1 MDLNTKLNKTMPE
14 RCIKVYLVLG
24 EASGDKLG
32 ADLVTA
38 INDKASGDGNRV
50 EFHGLAGS
58 ELQALGH
65 KSLFDIEDISV
76 MGISAVLAR
85 LPTIIRRICQT
96 VSDIVA
102 QNPDVIVL
110 IDSPDFTHAV
120 AKRVRKKLPDV
131 PIINYVCPS
140 VWAWRSSRAPAMRAY
155 VDHVLAILPFEPDV
169 LQKLDGPKASY
180 IGHPLARQ
188 IASSQ
193 KHETDFRQSIPTI
206 LVLPGSRK
214 SELKR
219 MLQLYGQT
227 LESLK
232 ARGVEFQ
239 AVLPAV
245 PKLKDYLQA
254 ETRGWT
260 VQPQIVDSADNSTT
274 FQRAQAAIAT
284 SGTVS
289 LELALY
295 RVPTVIGYRLD
306 SIARLFSGLIDTWS
320 AVLPNHILDRIVVP
334 EEHNEMVIPE
344 RMARYLERLLADTP
358 ERQYQLDSFD
368 ELAERMK
375 TKRPPGELAAE
386 IVLDHV
392 MVK

>member
-1 MDLNTKLNKTMPE
+1 MPE
-14 RCIKVYLVLG
+14 RGIKVYLVLG
-24 EASGDKLG
+24 EASGDKLA

-38 INDKASGDGNRV
+38 INDKVSGDGKQIEYR
-50 EFHGLAGS
+50 GLAGP
-58 ELQALGH
+58 ELQKQGH
-65 KSLFDIEDISV
+65 KSLFDIDDISV
-76 MGISAVLAR
+76 MGISAVMAR
-85 LPTIIRRICQT
+85 LPTIISRIYQT

-102 QNPDVIVL
+102 EKPDVIVL

-140 VWAWRSSRAPAMRAY
+140 VWAWRSSRARAMRAY

-169 LQKLDGPKASY
+169 LQKLGGPNATY

-188 IASSQ
+188 IANS
-193 KHETDFRQSIPTI
+193 KKPDTGRTLSIPTI

-219 MLQLYGQT
+219 MLQLYGKT
-227 LESLK
+227 LEVLQQ
-232 ARGVEFQ
+232 RGLEFQ

-245 PKLKDYLQA
+245 PKLKDYLHT
-254 ETRGWT
+254 ETRGWA
-260 VQPQIVDSADNSTT
+260 VQPQIVDSADNSKN
-274 FQRAQAAIAT
+274 FPRAQAAIAT

-289 LELALY
+289 LELALH

-344 RMARYLERLLADTP
+344 RMARYLERLLADSP
-358 ERQYQLDSFD
+358 ERQYQLDSFT

-386 IVLDHV
+386 IVLEHTQ
-392 MVK
+392 VK